1 MNKKEPHDQHDQ
13 NDHFRMQMPMGYAE
27 SYVKLTKSRAIF
39 ISENVTDRLGA
50 ELSSM
55 LLYFDNQDHEAEID
69 IYIHT
74 NGGATTGMANIY
86 DVMQMVRAP
95 IKTIL
100 IGKAYSA
107 GAWILAAGNK
117 GKRYALKSSK
127 VMIHGSQFV
136 FPIPGFDFTNSKNYL
151 EFVNEENDS
160 MLKVMAKHTGQTFE
174 KVKAD
179 CQTERWMDAKVA
191 KEYGIIDH
199 II

>member
-1 MNKKEPHDQHDQ
+1 MNNKDQNEQHD
-13 NDHFRMQMPMGYAE
+13 HFSMQMPMGYAE

-39 ISENVTDRLGA
+39 ISENISDRLGA

-55 LLYFDNQDHEAEID
+55 LLYYDNQDHEDEID

-74 NGGATTGMANIY
+74 NGGASTGMSNIY

-100 IGKAYSA
+100 LGKAYSA
-107 GAWILAAGNK
+107 GAWILAAGSK
-117 GKRYALKSSK
+117 GKRYALRSSK
-127 VMIHGSQFV
+127 VMIHGSQFM
-136 FPIPGFDFTNSKNYL
+136 FPIPGFDVTNSKNYL
-151 EFVNEENDS
+151 EFVDAENDA
-160 MLKVMAKHTGQTFE
+160 MIKIMAKHTGQTFE

-179 CQTERWMDAKVA
+179 CQTELWMSSNDALN
-191 KEYGIIDH
+191 YGIIDH

>member
-1 MNKKEPHDQHDQ
+1 MSKRDQHEQ
-13 NDHFRMQMPMGYAE
+13 HDHFRMQMPMGYAE

-39 ISENVTDRLGA
+39 ISEGVTDRLGA

-55 LLYFDNQDHEAEID
+55 LLYYDNQDHEAEID

-74 NGGATTGMANIY
+74 NGGANTGMANIY

-107 GAWILAAGNK
+107 GSWILAAGSK
-117 GKRYALKSSK
+117 GKRYALRSSK

-151 EFVNEENDS
+151 EFVNAENDA

-174 KVKAD
+174 KVKSD
-179 CQTERWMDAKVA
+179 CQTEHWMDAKAA

>member
-1 MNKKEPHDQHDQ
+1 MNKKDRSDPHEHE
-13 NDHFRMQMPMGYAE
+13 HFSMQMPMGYGE
-27 SYVKLTKSRAIF
+27 SYVKLAKSRAIF
-39 ISENVTDRLGA
+39 ISEGVSDRLGA
-50 ELSSM
+50 ELSAMM
-55 LLYFDNQDHEAEID
+55 LYYDNQDPEAEISV
-69 IYIHT
+69 YIHT
-74 NGGATTGMANIY
+74 NGGANTGMANIY

-95 IKTIL
+95 VKTIL

-107 GAWILAAGNK
+107 GAWILAAGSK
-117 GKRYALKSSK
+117 GKRFALRSSK

-151 EFVNEENDS
+151 EFVNSENDA

-179 CQTERWMDAKVA
+179 CQTETWMDAKTA

-199 II
+199 IL

>member
-1 MNKKEPHDQHDQ
+1 MSKRDQHEHAE
-13 NDHFRMQMPMGYAE
+13 HFSMQMPMGYGE
-27 SYVKLTKSRAIF
+27 SYVKLANSRSLF

-50 ELSSM
+50 ELSAMM
-55 LLYFDNQDHEAEID
+55 LYYDHQDPEAEIS

-74 NGGATTGMANIY
+74 NGGANTGLSNIY
-86 DVMQMVRAP
+86 DVMQMVNAP

-107 GAWILAAGNK
+107 GSWILAAGTK
-117 GKRYALKSSK
+117 GKRFALRSSK

-151 EFVNEENDS
+151 EFVNEENDA

-179 CQTERWMDAKVA
+179 CQTETWLDAKAA

-199 II
+199 IL

>member
-1 MNKKEPHDQHDQ
+1 MNNKDQNEQHD
-13 NDHFRMQMPMGYAE
+13 HFSMQMPMGYAE

-39 ISENVTDRLGA
+39 ISENISDRLGA

-55 LLYFDNQDHEAEID
+55 LLYYDNQDHEDEID

-74 NGGATTGMANIY
+74 NGGASTGMSNIY

-100 IGKAYSA
+100 LGKAYSA
-107 GAWILAAGNK
+107 GAWILAAGSK
-117 GKRYALKSSK
+117 GKRYALRSSK
-127 VMIHGSQFV
+127 VMIHGSQFM
-136 FPIPGFDFTNSKNYL
+136 FPIPGFDVTNSKNYL
-151 EFVNEENDS
+151 EFVDAENDA
-160 MLKVMAKHTGQTFE
+160 MIKVMAKHTGQTFE

-179 CQTERWMDAKVA
+179 CQTELWLDAKSSL
-191 KEYGIIDH
+191 EYGIIDH